1 MQARVV
7 REARDYVA
15 EIGPELALPLAR
27 AYCDRWKLPYD
38 PEAGEGMWWAG
49 AFVADGLRAA
59 MGLASLG
66 EQGMIVSGIFTD
78 GSLHDIVAARMLI
91 VRLTELPC
99 ELWGT
104 LHLPSERFRR
114 MFRKDGW
121 ALQQGVIGA

>member
-1 MQARVV
+1 M

-27 AYCDRWKLPYD
+27 AHCERWKLVYD

-49 AFVADGLRAA
+49 AFVANGLRAT
-59 MGLASLG
+59 MGLASFG
-66 EQGMIVSGIFTD
+66 AHGMIVSGVFTD
-78 GSLHDIVAARMLI
+78 GSVHEAAAAKMLI

-99 ELWGT
+99 ELRGT
-104 LHLPSERFRR
+104 LHLPTERFRR

-121 ALQQGVIGA
+121 MLQQGVIGV